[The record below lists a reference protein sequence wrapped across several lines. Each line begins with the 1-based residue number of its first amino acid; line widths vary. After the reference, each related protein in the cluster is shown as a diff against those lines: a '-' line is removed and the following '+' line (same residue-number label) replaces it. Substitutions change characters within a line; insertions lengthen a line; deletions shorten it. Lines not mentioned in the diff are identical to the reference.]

1 MTPPSFHHL
10 VDEYLN
16 ARRGL
21 GFGLETQEG
30 FLRDFARHAERI
42 GHSGPV
48 TIELAVQWALSSS
61 RSSNPVAGC
70 TPTVDRAAVR
80 PVPRTHRPGHR
91 SAAGRAP
98 GTHPEAPL
106 DAPHLHRGGGRRAPA
121 AGTPFA
127 APRRVATRHLCRV
140 LRPAG
145 VDRPAAVRGPPSH
158 DRRRRPRRRHPD
170 HPRDQVP
177 QVPTRPAPSDHDPGT
192 APLCRPP

>member
-30 FLRDFARHAERI
+30 YLRDFARHAERI
-42 GHSGPV
+42 GHSGPL
-48 TIELAVQWALSSS
+48 TIELAVQWALSS
-61 RSSNPVAGC
+61 RSTNPAQVARRL
-70 TPTVDRAAVR
+70 TIVRQFARYRALVGS
-80 PVPRTHRPGHR
+80 GHR

-98 GTHPEAPL
+98 GTRLQAPL
-106 DAPHLHRGGGRRAPA
+106 DAPHLHRGGDRRAPA
-121 AGTPFA
+121 AGTLLA

-140 LRPAG
+140 LRPPG
-145 VDRPAAVRGPPSH
+145 VDRPAAVRGPLSH
-158 DRRRRPRRRHPD
+158 DRRRRPRQRHPD

-177 QVPTRPAPSDHDPGT
+177 QVPTRPAPSDGDPST
-192 APLCRPP
+192 ASLRRPP